1 MNMSE
6 NNMPEKAP
14 GEKVK
19 FTQSKAFRF
28 LMWALGVAAAILV
41 VFQAGY
47 LAGLHRAFFNCKWG
61 ENYARN
67 FGGPAQ
73 PMSPFQGGGLSPRA
87 SGPADMSGHGV
98 TGEIIAVDADGI
110 VVRGQ
115 DNAER
120 FVIPAT
126 GTAIIR
132 QSKKVDLDELKVGDV
147 INVIGRPD
155 DLGRI
160 EAHLIR
166 VMPGGFPKTR

>member
-1 MNMSE
+1 
-6 NNMPEKAP
+6 
-14 GEKVK
+14 
-19 FTQSKAFRF
+19 
-28 LMWALGVAAAILV
+28 MWSLGVAAAVLV
-41 VFQAGY
+41 VFQAGFF
-47 LAGLHRAFFNCKWG
+47 AGTHRAFFDCKWG

-73 PMSPFQGGGLSPRA
+73 PMSPFQGGGFSLRA
-87 SGPADMSGHGV
+87 PSGPADMSGHGV

-126 GTAIIR
+126 GTSVTR
-132 QSKKVDLDELKVGDV
+132 QSQRIKISNLKVGDV

-160 EAHLIR
+160 EARLIR
-166 VMPGGFPKTR
+166 VMPGGFPQSR

>member
-1 MNMSE
+1 MPEINMSE
-6 NNMPEKAP
+6 KAP
-14 GEKVK
+14 EVKVK
-19 FTQSKAFRF
+19 FAQTKTFRF
-28 LMWALGVAAAILV
+28 LLWSLGIAAAILV
-41 VFQAGY
+41 VFQAGFF
-47 LAGLHRAFFNCKWG
+47 AGTHRAFFDCKWG

-67 FGGPAQ
+67 FGGPILS
-73 PMSPFQGGGLSPRA
+73 MIPFPGGGFSLGAP

-120 FVIPAT
+120 FIIPAT
-126 GTAIIR
+126 GTSIIS
-132 QSKKVDLDELKVGDV
+132 QSKKIDLDELKIGDV

-160 EAHLIR
+160 EARLIR
-166 VMPGGFPKTR
+166 IMPGFPISR